1 VPCVHAS
8 FAPSVSSRDVVE
20 VGCAWESW
28 ALVRGG
34 KAGANAGYSEGDS
47 AQQEARARLEAGESD
62 PAGATA
68 TARR

>member
-1 VPCVHAS
+1 MNKNKVWFYSGPIFKS
-8 FAPSVSSRDVVE
+8 YSVKFMFH
-20 VGCAWESW
+20 CHPY
-28 ALVRGG
+28 LTH

-47 AQQEARARLEAGESD
+47 AQQETRAGLPAGESD